1 MIRYSVCEGSIV
13 FEVRVIPRSSKSEI
27 IGEHNGALKVK
38 LASPP
43 VEGAAND
50 ELIKVIAKAFRVPK
64 SGVEIVSGRSS
75 RTKKVSISGAPSE
88 QINAILQPKS

>member
-1 MIRYSVCEGSIV
+1 MIHYLVGESSIV
-13 FEVRVIPRSSKSEI
+13 LEVRVIPRSSKSEI
-27 IGEHNGALKVK
+27 VGEHNGALKVK

-50 ELIKVIAKAFRVPK
+50 ELVKLLAKAFRVPK
-64 SGVEIVSGRSS
+64 SAVEIVSGHSS

-88 QINAILQPKS
+88 QMNAILQPKS

>member
-1 MIRYSVCEGSIV
+1 MIHYSEGEGSIV
-13 FEVRVIPRSSKSEI
+13 FVVRVIPRSSKSQI

-50 ELIKVIAKAFRVPK
+50 ELIKVLAKGL
-64 SGVEIVSGRSS
+64 GVSRGNVKIVSGLSS
-75 RTKKVSISGAPSE
+75 RTKKVSISGAPTE
-88 QINAILQPKS
+88 QMNAILQPKS